1 MTEKNK
7 IPLLVLV
14 GPTAVGKT
22 AAAIKL
28 AEMLETEIISADSAQ
43 IYRGLDVGTA
53 KPTVEE
59 QGKVKHHLIDL
70 LEPDQPYSA
79 AEYQKAADKTII
91 EIWNSGKMPFMVGGT
106 GLYIKAVTD
115 RYAFGKKGP
124 SPKLRE
130 ELQDKASREGVGKLY
145 STLKKVDPK
154 AASAIHP
161 HDQKRIIRALEV
173 YYAEGKPISSQVEKT
188 SHRVTPYRTVKYGLN
203 MERHLLYKR
212 IEQRVEVMIEE
223 GFVEEV
229 SHLYAKGYNGKMPG
243 MQILGYRQME
253 GYIKGL
259 YSWQEMVASIKK
271 ETRNLAKR
279 QLTWFRREKDICWLE
294 ITADFSHSQAAEII
308 YNKVKD
314 LAPSQANIVRKAI
327 DREEPD
333 I

>member
-22 AAAIKL
+22 ATAIKL
-28 AEMLETEIISADSAQ
+28 AEMLETEVISADSAQ
-43 IYRGLDVGTA
+43 IYRGLDIGTA
-53 KPTVEE
+53 KPNAKE
-59 QGKVKHHLIDL
+59 QSKIKHHIIDL

-79 AEYQKAADKTII
+79 AEYQKTADKTII
-91 EIWNSGKMPFMVGGT
+91 DIWNSEKMPFIIGGT

-115 RYAFGKKGP
+115 RYAFGQKGP

-130 ELQDKASREGVGKLY
+130 ELQDRACRDGVGKLY
-145 STLKKVDPK
+145 STLEKMDPK

-173 YYAEGKPISSQVEKT
+173 YYTEGKPISSQVEKT
-188 SHRVTPYRTVKYGLN
+188 SHQESPYRTVKYGLN
-203 MERHLLYKR
+203 MERHLLYRR
-212 IEQRVEVMIEE
+212 IEERVDMMIEQ

-229 SHLYAKGYNGKMPG
+229 RRLYEKGYNDKMPG
-243 MQILGYRQME
+243 MQILGYRQIGRYLE
-253 GYIKGL
+253 DL
-259 YSWQEMVASIKK
+259 NRWQETVASIKK

-279 QLTWFRREKDICWLE
+279 QLTWFRREKDIQWLE
-294 ITADFSHSQAAEII
+294 ITNDFSYSRAAEII
-308 YNKVKD
+308 YNNVKD
-314 LAPSQANIVRKAI
+314 LASLQANIVCKAI

-333 I
+333 R